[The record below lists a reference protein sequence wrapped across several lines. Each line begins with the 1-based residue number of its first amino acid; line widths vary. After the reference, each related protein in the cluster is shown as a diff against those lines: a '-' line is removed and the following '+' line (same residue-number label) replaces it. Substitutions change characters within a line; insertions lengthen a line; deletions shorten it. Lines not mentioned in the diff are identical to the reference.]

1 MKMLSGHTCFI
12 IKAKESDVMKLTL
25 SPLIPRV
32 GDRAPFLFGIGVPQ
46 PAMWTSWDKGN
57 VLNDQEES
65 IFFGQLLY

>member
-1 MKMLSGHTCFI
+1 
-12 IKAKESDVMKLTL
+12 MKLTL